1 MPSTFSSCEA
11 AGGGL
16 LLASGNSR
24 WDLAFSRWDL
34 AFSRWDLAFS
44 SWTDIILES
53 FLKARSLFLSGSYP
67 QGWLEPLWQGRR
79 VVRSVGSSAGFGRF
93 ES

>member
-16 LLASGNSR
+16 LLASGN
-24 WDLAFSRWDL
+24 SRWDL